1 MQIKKLFL
9 IAVKD
14 LRLLFRDSSALI
26 FMLMAPFLLT
36 LGMGAL
42 TGAFSAGEQ
51 TGIRDIAVL
60 IVNADEGE
68 LGEALVAVYQ
78 SSELDDLVNPIVMDD
93 FAEAQTMVDEDQ
105 GSGAIFVPAGFTTSI
120 MSSNA
125 QGTATDPPQIVFYG
139 NPTEPTSAGVLRSI
153 LDQFVNQVQ
162 IGRVSAEV
170 IVGQL
175 LENGLIPPEQAPAL
189 GARIGQELASA
200 SPDSTSI
207 TVKNETAEGEP
218 IQFNILAYL
227 APGMAVMFLMYTVTY
242 GGRSLLAENFNG
254 TLPRLLISPT
264 FPAYVLVGKAVG
276 ILLTAVAQLLILI
289 VGTSLMFRLQW
300 GDFLGVIL
308 LIFAAAWGASGWG
321 MLFAAILKTPGQV
334 AVTGSAV
341 MLLFGIMGGSFFDIS
356 MLPDWVQVVNKIT
369 PNAWAVDGFYILSVG
384 GKINDILPNILA
396 LLIMGAILFAIA
408 TLWIR
413 RHGLARK

>member
-1 MQIKKLFL
+1 
-9 IAVKD
+9 
-14 LRLLFRDSSALI
+14 
-26 FMLMAPFLLT
+26 
-36 LGMGAL
+36 
-42 TGAFSAGEQ
+42 
-51 TGIRDIAVL
+51 
-60 IVNADEGE
+60 
-68 LGEALVAVYQ
+68 
-78 SSELDDLVNPIVMDD
+78 
-93 FAEAQTMVDEDQ
+93 
-105 GSGAIFVPAGFTTSI
+105 
-120 MSSNA
+120 
-125 QGTATDPPQIVFYG
+125 VFYG

-308 LIFAAAWGASGWG
+308 LIFAAAWGASGWR

>member
-1 MQIKKLFL
+1 
-9 IAVKD
+9 
-14 LRLLFRDSSALI
+14 
-26 FMLMAPFLLT
+26 
-36 LGMGAL
+36 
-42 TGAFSAGEQ
+42 
-51 TGIRDIAVL
+51 
-60 IVNADEGE
+60 
-68 LGEALVAVYQ
+68 
-78 SSELDDLVNPIVMDD
+78 
-93 FAEAQTMVDEDQ
+93 
-105 GSGAIFVPAGFTTSI
+105 
-120 MSSNA
+120 
-125 QGTATDPPQIVFYG
+125 
-139 NPTEPTSAGVLRSI
+139 
-153 LDQFVNQVQ
+153 
-162 IGRVSAEV
+162 
-170 IVGQL
+170 
-175 LENGLIPPEQAPAL
+175 
-189 GARIGQELASA
+189 
-200 SPDSTSI
+200 
-207 TVKNETAEGEP
+207 
-218 IQFNILAYL
+218 
-227 APGMAVMFLMYTVTY
+227 MYTVTY

-254 TLPRLLISPT
+254 TLPRLLISPP